1 MFSELQEFVWIDYTT
16 KSLDNYAR
24 KFCVNLTQAR
34 AIREEESATEKKMP
48 SWDWAIVKHVVHLRY
63 DKGGVSVL

>member
-24 KFCVNLTQAR
+24 KFCVSLTQAR
-34 AIREEESATEKKMP
+34 AIREEESATEKKNAFMRLGY
-48 SWDWAIVKHVVHLRY
+48 SEACSTFKVW
-63 DKGGVSVL
+63 